1 MALCVASANRLAV
14 AAKQSRALP
23 ARTGLARPALR
34 SAQVPKRS
42 LVVRAVEEDT
52 TVDVDKL
59 VKDLQQ
65 KWDAVENKTSVVLY
79 GAGALVLLWF
89 SSTLVNALNGVPLLP
104 KLMELVGL
112 GYTSWFVYRYLLFKS
127 SREELVKDVDELKK
141 KITGESP

>member
-1 MALCVASANRLAV
+1 
-14 AAKQSRALP
+14 
-23 ARTGLARPALR
+23 
-34 SAQVPKRS
+34 
-42 LVVRAVEEDT
+42 VVRAVEEDT
-52 TVDVDKL
+52 SVDVDKL

-79 GAGALVLLWF
+79 GAGAVVLLWF
-89 SSTLVNALNGVPLLP
+89 SNTLVGALNSVPLLP

-141 KITGESP
+141 KITGENQ

>member
-1 MALCVASANRLAV
+1 
-14 AAKQSRALP
+14 
-23 ARTGLARPALR
+23 
-34 SAQVPKRS
+34 
-42 LVVRAVEEDT
+42 VVRAVEEDT
-52 TVDVDKL
+52 SVDVDKL

-79 GAGALVLLWF
+79 GAGAVVLLWF
-89 SSTLVNALNGVPLLP
+89 SNTLVGALNSVPLLP

-141 KITGESP
+141 KITGESQ